1 MPGKDALKAKDM
13 KRKNGLWE
21 KIISVENLQAADVI
35 ARKGKLRQYGVI
47 QHDKNR
53 QENILALNDQLRDR
67 SYRTSQY
74 TTFKVFEPKERT
86 VFRLPYYP
94 DRIVHHAV
102 MNHVEPIFVSMFTA
116 DTYSCIKG
124 RGIHGALRAVKQA
137 LRDEAGTKYCLKLD
151 IVKFYP
157 SVNHAIL
164 KRMLRR
170 KFKDQDLLW
179 LLEEIIDSADGL
191 PIGNYLSQYFANF
204 YLTGFDHWLKEIKR
218 VRYYF
223 RYADDL
229 VFFAPDKESLHHL
242 LADIREY
249 LWDNLKLKV
258 KGNYQVFPV
267 ESRGVDFLGYVFRH
281 HYTRMRKAI
290 KKRFARLVAV
300 RPNFASIAAYYGWAC
315 HCNSNHLLKKLLSH
329 EQFQRP
335 RDQSILSRLRGR
347 QHQDRK
353 NPKPGNPG
361 SIPQDRG
368 QFKEARDQMPVPAI
382 GVRGAETGV
391 VHRRSGPTRSDPA
404 NTGQRLPFHDNHRK
418 GQ

>member
-1 MPGKDALKAKDM
+1 
-13 KRKNGLWE
+13 
-21 KIISVENLQAADVI
+21 
-35 ARKGKLRQYGVI
+35 
-47 QHDKNR
+47 
-53 QENILALNDQLRDR
+53 
-67 SYRTSQY
+67 
-74 TTFKVFEPKERT
+74 
-86 VFRLPYYP
+86 
-94 DRIVHHAV
+94 
-102 MNHVEPIFVSMFTA
+102 MFTA

-124 RGIHGALRAVKQA
+124 RGIHGALRAVKRA
-137 LRDEAGTKYCLKLD
+137 LKDGTGTKYCLKLD
-151 IVKFYP
+151 ITKFYP

-204 YLTGFDHWLKEIKR
+204 YLTGFDHWLKEKKR

-229 VFFAPDKESLHHL
+229 VFFAPDKESLHQM

-249 LWDNLKLKV
+249 LWNNLKLKV

-281 HYTRMRKAI
+281 YYIRMRKAI

-329 EQFQRP
+329 EQFQRHGYQG
-335 RDQSILSRLRGR
+335 RHSRIRRR
-347 QHQDRK
+347 QYQDRT
-353 NPKPGNPG
+353 NPKPGNSGPL
-361 SIPQDRG
+361 PQGGG
-368 QFKEARDQMPVPAI
+368 QFKEAGDQMPIPAA
-382 GVRGAETGV
+382 GVRRSEARV
-391 VHRRSGPTRSDPA
+391 IHRRSGPSRSHRAD
-404 NTGQRLPFHDNHRK
+404 TG
-418 GQ
+418 G